1 MNTPAVC
8 QHAFSYDDAG
18 RSTNVQLSAKVFT
31 FRGVARNLLEEQKRG
46 SGRRKSPAGSR
57 GRAPVGSG
65 SEAPRSQRK
74 MLISSYDG
82 GHAPM
87 SPLLATPLFTF
98 SFEYL
103 HIYSPNSGDFCR
115 KK

>member
-18 RSTNVQLSAKVFT
+18 RSTKVFK
-31 FRGVARNLLEEQKRG
+31 L
-46 SGRRKSPAGSR
+46 
-57 GRAPVGSG
+57 
-65 SEAPRSQRK
+65 
-74 MLISSYDG
+74 
-82 GHAPM
+82 
-87 SPLLATPLFTF
+87 

-103 HIYSPNSGDFCR
+103 HIYSPKSGDFCR